1 MIQLPPDPDLIPTF
15 VNGVLVPMD
24 KLTVHRKGLRHLAV
38 SVFVCDGSAM
48 LIQQRAQAKYH
59 SPGLWANTCCTHP
72 YWGEPADACAHRRL
86 EQELGLTVMPLL
98 RSGQI
103 EYRADVGNG
112 LIEHELVEVFVARI
126 DARPDVRPDPAEAA
140 ATRWISFADLTRDMA
155 ARPGDFTPW
164 LHIYLNQHRDR
175 IFGTSRE
182 LSGP

>member
-1 MIQLPPDPDLIPTF
+1 M
-15 VNGVLVPMD
+15 
-24 KLTVHRKGLRHLAV
+24 
-38 SVFVCDGSAM
+38 
-48 LIQQRAQAKYH
+48 
-59 SPGLWANTCCTHP
+59 
-72 YWGEPADACAHRRL
+72 
-86 EQELGLTVMPLL
+86 GLTGMPLL

-175 IFGTSRE
+175 IFGSSRE
-182 LSGP
+182 FSRP